1 MSIIY
6 LSIGSNKGNRYSI
19 IKEAIAL
26 IGKDVGKIILI
37 SKIYETKSWGFES
50 DDFLNLCIKIKSRL
64 EPIDLLNSIKNIEK
78 IMGRKEELN
87 EIAAR
92 EIDIDIIFYSNKV
105 IDQKNLKIPHP
116 RLELRNF
123 VLFPLNDIAA
133 NHIHPISLRSVKQI
147 LEKSNDKDIPKVT
160 SLNLP

>member
-26 IGKDVGKIILI
+26 IGNDVGQIILI

-50 DDFLNLCIKIKSRL
+50 DDFLNLCVKIRSKL
-64 EPIDLLNSIKNIEK
+64 EPIDLLNSVKNIEK
-78 IMGRKEELN
+78 ILGRKKELN
-87 EIAAR
+87 IIMAR

-123 VLFPLNDIAA
+123 VLFPLNDIAPD
-133 NHIHPISLRSVKQI
+133 HIHPISLRSVKQI
-147 LEKSNDKDIPKVT
+147 LEKSNDKDIPVVS
-160 SLNLP
+160 SLTLP

>member
-64 EPIDLLNSIKNIEK
+64 I
-78 IMGRKEELN
+78 
-87 EIAAR
+87 
-92 EIDIDIIFYSNKV
+92 
-105 IDQKNLKIPHP
+105 
-116 RLELRNF
+116 
-123 VLFPLNDIAA
+123 
-133 NHIHPISLRSVKQI
+133 
-147 LEKSNDKDIPKVT
+147 
-160 SLNLP
+160 